1 MVKNKKTKSQK
12 GKGIIDGIQNM
23 VLSTKLNKAL
33 PGERHQIIQLPDRS
47 WNPAVYSGPGTNLE
61 TRIRRGDRPLSYVDK
76 TAQAHD
82 LRYALARTDQDVR
95 DADNRMVQQLN
106 KATTMNLD
114 SQFNIK
120 QASLIKAKILAEDHL
135 GIPKSFFTTYGREGT
150 PANDIELYESTLKSL
165 EQQGF
170 GHSKFG
176 IKDKHYHH
184 CPL

>member
-1 MVKNKKTKSQK
+1 MVKKNKQQK
-12 GKGIIDGIQNM
+12 GKGIIDGLQNM
-23 VLSTKLNKAL
+23 ILSTKLNKAL
-33 PGERHQIIQLPDRS
+33 PNEKHQIIKLPDGS
-47 WNPAVYSGPGTNLE
+47 YNPAVYSGPGTNLE
-61 TRIRRGDRPLSYVDK
+61 TRIRRGDKPLSYVDK
-76 TAQAHD
+76 TAMARD

-135 GIPKSFFTTYGREGT
+135 GISKSFFTTYGREGT
-150 PANDIELYESTLKSL
+150 PANDIQIYESTLKTL

-170 GHSKFG
+170 GHNKFG
-176 IKDKHYHH
+176 LKDKHYIHT
-184 CPL
+184 PL

>member
-1 MVKNKKTKSQK
+1 MVKKAKKSQK
-12 GKGIIDGIQNM
+12 GKGIIDGLQNM

-33 PGERHQIIQLPDRS
+33 PNERHQIIKLPDGS

-61 TRIRRGDRPLSYVDK
+61 TRIRRGDKPLSYVDK
-76 TAQAHD
+76 TAEAHD

-120 QASLIKAKILAEDHL
+120 QANLIKAKILMEDHL
-135 GIPKSFFTTYGREGT
+135 GVPKSWFTSFGREGT
-150 PANDIELYESTLKSL
+150 PANDIQLYESTLKSL

-170 GHSKFG
+170 GHSKAG